1 MGLEPDDHVLGR
13 GIDRGEVIRIVDL
26 SNIEEA
32 ELLLSSAYLYDVGGL
47 RYLDLPAIADDVKAL
62 SEGSNFLVVYNP
74 GRRGPPSGRAR
85 ALASSLCSSADPP
98 LPPPP
103 PQALSARTTN
113 AATSPSQ
120 RACFTTVGRIWRSS
134 MPLTPPYGA

>member
-1 MGLEPDDHVLGR
+1 MGLESGDYVLGR

-32 ELLLSSAYLYDVGGL
+32 ELLLSSAYVYDVGGL
-47 RYLDLPAIADDVKAL
+47 RYLDLPAIADDVQAL

-103 PQALSARTTN
+103 SLPRALTARTTN
-113 AATSPSQ
+113 AATSSSQ
-120 RACFTTVGRIWRSS
+120 RACFTTVRE
-134 MPLTPPYGA
+134 